1 MEERE
6 IRALQAKIARLEARL
21 AEVEDRPTARLH
33 RLLVRLGASRRGR
46 FSLGVFVAL
55 AAAVS
60 YAAQISVPN
69 TFTNGTPADASQV
82 NANFSTL
89 ETESNAQDL
98 RLAAVEAA
106 NFQSQIDDLS
116 SALDS
121 LLASGIA
128 LQNAVATN
136 TTDIATNQAGIA
148 TNATGIGALET
159 TFAGVSRAGDLLTF
173 SGMNVQVVG
182 GSGQTAGVNG
192 LGNLIVGY
200 NENNVAAT
208 RTGSHNLVVGYDHEY
223 TSSGGL
229 VAGWRNT
236 VSGTSSSVLGG
247 RLNTA
252 SENYSS
258 VSGGMQNTAGGFYSV
273 ISGGQGNTTSAN
285 YSSISGGQG
294 NTASAYYSSISGGQN
309 NTTSA
314 DHASIGGGNGGAANG
329 THDWVAGGATLS
341 GNLLT
346 LSGMNVQVVDG
357 SGTTDG
363 TVNGLGNLIVG
374 YNENAY
380 AATRTGSHNLVVGP
394 DHEYTSYAGL
404 VGGRANTI
412 SGGHASVS
420 GGWGNSASG
429 LYSSIS
435 GGYSNIASDQSSSV
449 NGGSGN
455 AATGLYSSV
464 SGGLDNTASGQNSS
478 VSAGSTNTASGLS
491 SSVSGGNLNEATV
504 EGAAVSGG
512 LSSGAGTPRSITI
525 LAGMLTTMS

>member
-1 MEERE
+1 MEERDLGV
-6 IRALQAKIARLEARL
+6 LQAKIARLEARL

-136 TTDIATNQAGIA
+136 TTDIATNTSGVSTNATNIGLNGVDIATNQAGIA
-148 TNATGIGALET
+148 TNATGIGSLET

-294 NTASAYYSSISGGQN
+294 NTTRPPPITPASAEGMAAQPTGPM
-309 NTTSA
+309 
-314 DHASIGGGNGGAANG
+314 IGLPGAR
-329 THDWVAGGATLS
+329 LS
-341 GNLLT
+341 PAICSPSPG
-346 LSGMNVQVVDG
+346 
-357 SGTTDG
+357 
-363 TVNGLGNLIVG
+363 
-374 YNENAY
+374 
-380 AATRTGSHNLVVGP
+380 
-394 DHEYTSYAGL
+394 
-404 VGGRANTI
+404 
-412 SGGHASVS
+412 
-420 GGWGNSASG
+420 
-429 LYSSIS
+429 
-435 GGYSNIASDQSSSV
+435 
-449 NGGSGN
+449 
-455 AATGLYSSV
+455 
-464 SGGLDNTASGQNSS
+464 
-478 VSAGSTNTASGLS
+478 
-491 SSVSGGNLNEATV
+491 
-504 EGAAVSGG
+504 
-512 LSSGAGTPRSITI
+512 
-525 LAGMLTTMS
+525 

>member
-106 NFQSQIDDLS
+106 NFQSQIDGLS

-223 TSSGGL
+223 TSSG
-229 VAGWRNT
+229 
-236 VSGTSSSVLGG
+236 S
-247 RLNTA
+247 
-252 SENYSS
+252 
-258 VSGGMQNTAGGFYSV
+258 AGGCRTRLADSTP
-273 ISGGQGNTTSAN
+273 SSAGARATRPPP
-285 YSSISGGQG
+285 ITPALAGARATRPPPITPALAGARA
-294 NTASAYYSSISGGQN
+294 TRPPPITPASAEGMAAQPTGPM
-309 NTTSA
+309 
-314 DHASIGGGNGGAANG
+314 IGWPGAQ
-329 THDWVAGGATLS
+329 LS
-341 GNLLT
+341 PAICSPSPG
-346 LSGMNVQVVDG
+346 
-357 SGTTDG
+357 
-363 TVNGLGNLIVG
+363 
-374 YNENAY
+374 
-380 AATRTGSHNLVVGP
+380 
-394 DHEYTSYAGL
+394 
-404 VGGRANTI
+404 
-412 SGGHASVS
+412 
-420 GGWGNSASG
+420 
-429 LYSSIS
+429 
-435 GGYSNIASDQSSSV
+435 
-449 NGGSGN
+449 
-455 AATGLYSSV
+455 
-464 SGGLDNTASGQNSS
+464 
-478 VSAGSTNTASGLS
+478 
-491 SSVSGGNLNEATV
+491 
-504 EGAAVSGG
+504 
-512 LSSGAGTPRSITI
+512 
-525 LAGMLTTMS
+525 